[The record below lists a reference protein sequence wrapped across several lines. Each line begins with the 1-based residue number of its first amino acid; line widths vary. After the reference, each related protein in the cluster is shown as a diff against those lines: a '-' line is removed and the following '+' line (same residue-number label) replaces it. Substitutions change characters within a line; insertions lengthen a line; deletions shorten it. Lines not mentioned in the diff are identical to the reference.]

1 MSITAAQLKDI
12 ITVAS
17 AGGEVNEAQLAELRV
32 LADQLTAAE
41 AVAAG
46 QQVAAVATTVVV
58 TAVDVTATVGLRT
71 SQFLAGMFSGLRR

>member
-1 MSITAAQLKDI
+1 MSITSAQLKDI

-17 AGGEVNEAQLAELRV
+17 IGGEVDQAQLAELRV
-32 LADQLTAAE
+32 LADQLAAAE
-41 AVAAG
+41 VAAAG

-58 TAVDVTATVGLRT
+58 TAVDATATVGLRA